1 MTVAAHGHRVGKSN
15 QAPCRP
21 PWRCSRRKAW
31 LRRYIHSSIL
41 FCIFFFL
48 LCSFLAQTGFSC
60 GDVDYP
66 ASDLQDRLRKRSSS
80 HFPNALHCHTLDN
93 HIDVFLHDFPY
104 KSVWIWSRLLLYT
117 GPTFIIVY
125 LSFYCMHNHF
135 LSADFYSRQ
144 SNICII

>member
-1 MTVAAHGHRVGKSN
+1 
-15 QAPCRP
+15 
-21 PWRCSRRKAW
+21 
-31 LRRYIHSSIL
+31 
-41 FCIFFFL
+41 L

-93 HIDVFLHDFPY
+93 HIDVILEAWFCKLSSAVFLHDFPY

-125 LSFYCMHNHF
+125 RF
-135 LSADFYSRQ
+135 
-144 SNICII
+144 IVCIIIFCLLIFIVDKVTTCII